1 MVTEFIGIVIDA
13 GRSAV
18 ELGLFVVLP
27 IMIVM
32 ITFMRVL
39 EGWGV
44 LDRLVAVVAPLFKP
58 FGLTGLGVFAMLQI
72 TFIGFAGPI
81 ATLAIMDRQGAS
93 RRHIAATLAMVLSMA
108 QANVLFP
115 MSAKGLDLPISL
127 LFSVV
132 AGLVGAASTYYIFAR
147 SLPKRTEPS
156 EQLPE
161 HITVDSTR
169 NLVNIINQAGKE
181 AFTIVYS
188 AIPLLILALVA
199 VNILNA
205 SGLVTYFGEILAPL
219 FNFMNLSPNLLLPI
233 VSKYIG
239 GGTAMMGIVSEQLQN
254 GLITIGEFNR
264 VSGFLIHTFDLPGV
278 AILISAGAR
287 VAGVIRLTI
296 GGVVVAI
303 MVRTLLHVLWF

>member
-1 MVTEFIGIVIDA
+1 MITEFIDIVIVA

-32 ITFMRVL
+32 ITLMRIL
-39 EGWGV
+39 ESWGV
-44 LDRLVAVVAPLFKP
+44 LDRLVAIVSPLFKP

-72 TFIGFAGPI
+72 TFIGFAGPV

-115 MSAKGLDLPISL
+115 MSAQGLDLPISL
-127 LFSVV
+127 LFSVI
-132 AGLVGAASTYYIFAR
+132 AGLIGAASTYYIFAR

-161 HITVDSTR
+161 HMVGDCTR
-169 NLVNIINQAGKE
+169 NLVSIINQAGKE

-199 VNILNA
+199 VNCLNA
-205 SGLVTYFGEILAPL
+205 SGIVVFFGELLTPL
-219 FNFMNLSPNLLLPI
+219 FNLISVSPHLLLPI

-239 GGTAMMGIVSEQLQN
+239 GGTAMMGIVSEQLHN
-254 GLITIGEFNR
+254 GVITINEFNR

-287 VAGVIRLTI
+287 VAGVLRLTI
-296 GGVVVAI
+296 AGVIVAI
-303 MVRTLLHVLWF
+303 AVRTLLHVLWF

>member
-1 MVTEFIGIVIDA
+1 MITEFISIIIDA

-39 EGWGV
+39 EGWGL
-44 LDRLVAVVAPLFKP
+44 LDKLVAVVAPLLKP

-72 TFIGFAGPI
+72 SFIGFAGPV

-115 MSAKGLDLPISL
+115 MAAKGLDLPVNL
-127 LFSVV
+127 LFSLA
-132 AGLVGAASTYYIFAR
+132 AGLVGAAATYYIFAR

-156 EQLPE
+156 EQLPD
-161 HITVDSTR
+161 HIVADNTR
-169 NLVNIINQAGKE
+169 NLIKIINQAGKE

-199 VNILNA
+199 VNILNRTGA
-205 SGLVTYFGEILAPL
+205 IALIGEALTPL
-219 FNFMNLSPNLLLPI
+219 FNAINLSPQFLLPI
-233 VSKYIG
+233 VSKYVG
-239 GGTAMMGIVSEQLQN
+239 GGTAMMAVISEQLQN
-254 GLITIGEFNR
+254 QLITITEFNR
-264 VSGFLIHTFDLPGV
+264 IAGFLIHPFDLPGV

-287 VAGVIRLTI
+287 VAGVLRLTVA
-296 GGVVVAI
+296 GVVVAI
-303 MVRTLLHVLWF
+303 LFRTLLHILWF